1 MFAKHSTIL
10 IVDDDPINLSLV
22 AESLQ
27 HQYHIRVAN
36 GGKAALKILE
46 KQPIDLILLDIF
58 MPEMDGFEVAKVL
71 KNNQAWLKIPL
82 IFLTSDHSQE
92 TIFKAL
98 SLGAV
103 DFINKP
109 FQKEELI
116 LRISNH
122 LKTYQLQ
129 KQLQF
134 ELEKNAHLL
143 EIIDE
148 YAAYIKIDAQSKT
161 LLHASSTFNLL
172 CDNTDPDFS
181 NNPIEILLLANGFSR
196 EQITLFWQ
204 RITNQEFKH
213 EVSLFTQGKLHDFE
227 LNFVPDFSANKELL
241 AYLVFFE
248 NIDDRNNLIKIAE
261 TDELTGLYNRKKL
274 NQLLEKIFKNR
285 HENPHQNPEI
295 SLIFGDIDHFKS
307 VNDDYGHLTGD
318 SVLKEF
324 AQLLDQHI
332 SKSDFLARWGGE
344 EFLIVCPET
353 DAEGAFQ
360 LAEKIRKRIEH
371 HAFETVGH
379 RTASFGVAQ
388 LQDAQSLED
397 WLEQADKA
405 LYQAKTSGR
414 NRVVLFKA

>member
-1 MFAKHSTIL
+1 MFTKQLTIL

-22 AESLQ
+22 AEALQ
-27 HQYHIRVAN
+27 YQYNIRVAN
-36 GGKAALKILE
+36 GGNAALKLLE
-46 KQPIDLILLDIF
+46 KQTIDLILLDIY

-71 KNNQAWLKIPL
+71 KNNQAWSKIPL
-82 IFLTSDHSQE
+82 IFLTSDHSQA

-98 SLGAV
+98 SMGAV

-109 FQKEELI
+109 FQNEELN
-116 LRISNH
+116 LRVSNH

-196 EQITLFWQ
+196 EQIALFWQ
-204 RITNQEFKH
+204 SIEHQEFKH
-213 EVSLFTQGKLHDFE
+213 EVSLFTQGRLHDFE

-248 NIDDRNNLIKIAE
+248 NIDDRNSLIKSAE

-285 HENPHQNPEI
+285 QQSNSENPEI
-295 SLIFGDIDHFKS
+295 SLIFGDIDHFKR

-324 AQLLDQHI
+324 AQLLDQNI

-371 HAFETVGH
+371 HTFETVGH

-388 LQDAQSLED
+388 LQAAQSLED
-397 WLEQADKA
+397 WLEQADVA